1 MKNWPWYGYL
11 ILAILLGALVFF
23 FFFKPRNDELA
34 RLKTQRAS
42 LEKELQTLRLK
53 KQELDKIEAELV
65 TLKKQLAELT
75 SIIPE
80 KREID
85 DILRRIQQ
93 LAYDNRLNIVRF
105 EPKGEIN
112 REFYSEWPINI
123 VTTGNYHNLGYFFTS
138 LSRFARLFTVPS
150 VSIKALTSQTDA
162 ATVTASW
169 TAMTYIFLD
178 ESAIPPPAAKKPAG
192 ARPKR

>member
-11 ILAILLGALVFF
+11 ILAVIIGALVFF
-23 FFFKPRNDELA
+23 FFLKPRNEELA
-34 RLKTQRAS
+34 KLQTERAS

-65 TLKKQLAELT
+65 ALKKQLAELS
-75 SIIPE
+75 SIIPQ

-93 LAYDNRLNIVRF
+93 LAYDNRLNIIRF

-123 VTTGNYHNLGYFFTS
+123 VTTGSYHNLGFFFTS

-150 VSIKALTSQTDA
+150 VSIKALSRQTDA
-162 ATVTASW
+162 ASVTASW

-178 ESAIPPPAAKKPAG
+178 EAAAAPAAKKPARP
-192 ARPKR
+192 RPKR

>member
-11 ILAILLGALVFF
+11 ILAALIGVVAFF
-23 FFFKPRNDELA
+23 LFLKPRNEELA
-34 RLKTQRAS
+34 SLKTQRAN
-42 LEKELQTLRLK
+42 LEQELQTLRLK
-53 KQELDKIEAELV
+53 KQELDQIEAELV
-65 TLKKQLAELT
+65 TLKKQLAELS

-85 DILRRIQQ
+85 DILRSIQQ
-93 LAYDNRLNIVRF
+93 LAYDNRLNIIRF
-105 EPKGEIN
+105 ETKGEIN

-123 VTTGNYHNLGYFFTS
+123 VTTGSFHNLGLFYNS
-138 LSRFARLFTVPS
+138 LNRFARLITVPS
-150 VSIKALTSQTDA
+150 LTIKALGKQTDA

-178 ESAIPPPAAKKPAG
+178 EAAIPPPTAKKPA
-192 ARPKR
+192 APRPKR

>member
-11 ILAILLGALVFF
+11 ILAALVGILVFF
-23 FFFKPRNDELA
+23 FFFKPRNEELA
-34 RLKTQRAS
+34 KLKTQRAN

-65 TLKKQLAELT
+65 TLKKSLAELS

-93 LAYDNRLNIVRF
+93 LAYDNRLNIMRF

-123 VTTGNYHNLGYFFTS
+123 VTTGNYHNLGFFFNS
-138 LSRFARLFTVPS
+138 LSQFARLFTVPS
-150 VSIKALTSQTDA
+150 VSIKALGNQTDA

-178 ESAIPPPAAKKPAG
+178 EAAIPPPAAKKPAP

>member
-11 ILAILLGALVFF
+11 ILAALLGILVFF
-23 FFFKPRNDELA
+23 LFFKPRNEELA
-34 RLKTQRAS
+34 SLKTQRGN

-65 TLKKQLAELT
+65 TLKKQLAELS

-85 DILRRIQQ
+85 DILRSIQQ

-105 EPKGEIN
+105 ETKGEIN

-123 VTTGNYHNLGYFFTS
+123 VTTGSFHNLGLFFNS
-138 LSRFARLFTVPS
+138 LNRFARLITVPNLS
-150 VSIKALTSQTDA
+150 LKALGKQTDA
-162 ATVTASW
+162 ATITASW

-178 ESAIPPPAAKKPAG
+178 EAAIPPPAAKKAAG
-192 ARPKR
+192 PRPKR